1 MQSGNRSTNSFCFT
15 KCLSLNSMH
24 FMWYTCTCIKV
35 IQWYMYAKDYEQGE
49 NKTNEGNDMYLL
61 FCIVVRTYGNMQ
73 QTNKMVYNGL
83 ISFFLILNR
92 NNFFL
97 LNFINIKIFFDVQN
111 VFYFLHTYCTSIF
124 KTFAY
129 RYFFF
134 TLPPKKF

>member
-1 MQSGNRSTNSFCFT
+1 
-15 KCLSLNSMH
+15 
-24 FMWYTCTCIKV
+24 
-35 IQWYMYAKDYEQGE
+35 MYAKDYEQGE

-97 LNFINIKIFFDVQN
+97 LNFINIKIFFHVQN

-134 TLPPKKF
+134 YIATKKILNISCRSFRKKLVHIVLIFLKIINSSL

>member
-1 MQSGNRSTNSFCFT
+1 
-15 KCLSLNSMH
+15 
-24 FMWYTCTCIKV
+24 
-35 IQWYMYAKDYEQGE
+35 MYAKDYEQGE

-92 NNFFL
+92 NKFFL
-97 LNFINIKIFFDVQN
+97 LNFINIKIFFHVQN

-129 RYFFF
+129 FFF
-134 TLPPKKF
+134 LHCHQKNF